1 MWSSWGGGLVLLGTR
16 LIGRFARTCLLVD
29 LALGRDLTGAISWD
43 PQHGPL
49 ATWASLQHGACVPR
63 VSEERERMVEEG
75 GGEREKERERRKTGR
90 EEERVRGGFFSCPSP
105 KQPHGIIF
113 LFSIP

>member
-1 MWSSWGGGLVLLGTR
+1 MWSSWGGLFCWGPDSLEGLLTHVCWLM
-16 LIGRFARTCLLVD
+16 
-29 LALGRDLTGAISWD
+29 LAVGRDLTGAISWD

-63 VSEERERMVEEG
+63 VSEERERTVEEG

-90 EEERVRGGFFSCPSP
+90 EEE
-105 KQPHGIIF
+105 
-113 LFSIP
+113 